1 MEKRKLPNNKFNN
14 LSEEDWKEANEV
26 TKETREGDP
35 NSKSLSDLL
44 EEVGFLSTRS
54 SNEPRIITPQETKQ
68 LSGVDYEPMYRKAM
82 EYVNQRL
89 LVHFA
94 DQAARGKTEFYLNHD
109 DYSVQ
114 VIKHVIEE
122 IKTAGWSVR
131 SDSIRPGD
139 NWVTRIEVFISRE
152 YRVLT
157 EEQEKQL
164 DMIEEFQKA
173 RIAFLERKRQEN
185 KGDKNEE

>member
-1 MEKRKLPNNKFNN
+1 MEKRKLSNNKFNN
-14 LSEEDWKEANEV
+14 LSEEAWDESNEV

-35 NSKSLSDLL
+35 SSKSLSDLL
-44 EEVGFLSTRS
+44 GEVGFLSTKS
-54 SNEPRIITPQETKQ
+54 NNEPRIITPQETKQ

-82 EYVNQRL
+82 EYVNQLL

-94 DQAARGKTEFYLNHD
+94 DQADRGKTEFYLNHD
-109 DYSVQ
+109 EYSVQ

-139 NWVTRIEVFISRE
+139 NWVTRIEVFIPRE

-157 EEQEKQL
+157 EEQEKEL
-164 DMIEEFQKA
+164 DMIEAFQKV
-173 RIAFLERKRQEN
+173 RIAHWERERQEKEN
-185 KGDKNEE
+185 KNEE